1 MMITK
6 YEFRGE
12 KDGISLLI
20 LAAVHGNETAG
31 TQACFRIIDEFNR
44 GALRLTGGHLTLV
57 PVCNP
62 EAYRK
67 DVRCID
73 ENLNRVI
80 KMHDNPQS
88 YEQRLAN
95 EICPLI
101 RSHRFTLDLHSTHCV
116 GDVPF
121 AFCDYPD
128 DYNRKVIEVNNI
140 SKVRNTLLMLLISIM
155 IFNVLILFYSLLI
168 LFTGFSFAIRQDF
181 QSTQATIITKLAITT
196 STYTAQLM

>member
-67 DVRCID
+67 DVRSID

-80 KMHDNPQS
+80 KMHDIPQS
-88 YEQRLAN
+88 
-95 EICPLI
+95 
-101 RSHRFTLDLHSTHCV
+101 
-116 GDVPF
+116 
-121 AFCDYPD
+121 
-128 DYNRKVIEVNNI
+128 
-140 SKVRNTLLMLLISIM
+140 
-155 IFNVLILFYSLLI
+155 
-168 LFTGFSFAIRQDF
+168 
-181 QSTQATIITKLAITT
+181 
-196 STYTAQLM
+196 

>member
-31 TQACFRIIDEFNR
+31 TQASFRIIDEFNR
-44 GALRLTGGHLTLV
+44 GALRLTCGHLTLV

-67 DVRCID
+67 DVRSID

-80 KMHDNPQS
+80 KMT
-88 YEQRLAN
+88 
-95 EICPLI
+95 I
-101 RSHRFTLDLHSTHCV
+101 RSLMSRDWPMKF
-116 GDVPF
+116 
-121 AFCDYPD
+121 
-128 DYNRKVIEVNNI
+128 
-140 SKVRNTLLMLLISIM
+140 VRLFGAIVLRWICIQRIVSVTFLLL
-155 IFNVLILFYSLLI
+155 FVTIL
-168 LFTGFSFAIRQDF
+168 
-181 QSTQATIITKLAITT
+181 TIITGK
-196 STYTAQLM
+196 

>member
-31 TQACFRIIDEFNR
+31 TKACFRIIDEFNR

-67 DVRCID
+67 DVRSID
-73 ENLNRVI
+73 ENLNLMSRDWPMKFVRLFGAI
-80 KMHDNPQS
+80 VLRWICI
-88 YEQRLAN
+88 QR
-95 EICPLI
+95 IV
-101 RSHRFTLDLHSTHCV
+101 SVTF
-116 GDVPF
+116 
-121 AFCDYPD
+121 
-128 DYNRKVIEVNNI
+128 
-140 SKVRNTLLMLLISIM
+140 LLL
-155 IFNVLILFYSLLI
+155 FVTIL
-168 LFTGFSFAIRQDF
+168 
-181 QSTQATIITKLAITT
+181 TIITGK
-196 STYTAQLM
+196 

>member
-67 DVRCID
+67 DVRSID

-80 KMHDNPQS
+80 KMHDNLMSRDWPMKFVRLS
-88 YEQRLAN
+88 GAIVLRWICIQR
-95 EICPLI
+95 IV
-101 RSHRFTLDLHSTHCV
+101 SVTF
-116 GDVPF
+116 
-121 AFCDYPD
+121 
-128 DYNRKVIEVNNI
+128 
-140 SKVRNTLLMLLISIM
+140 LLL
-155 IFNVLILFYSLLI
+155 FVTIL
-168 LFTGFSFAIRQDF
+168 
-181 QSTQATIITKLAITT
+181 TIITGK
-196 STYTAQLM
+196 

>member
-12 KDGISLLI
+12 KAGISLLI

-31 TQACFRIIDEFNR
+31 TQASFRIIDEFNR
-44 GALRLTGGHLTLV
+44 GALRLTCGHLTLV

-67 DVRCID
+67 DVRSID

-128 DYNRKVIEVNNI
+128 DYNRKVIEALPVDY
-140 SKVRNTLLMLLISIM
+140 
-155 IFNVLILFYSLLI
+155 VLEGWPEIYGRQAQI
-168 LFTGFSFAIRQDF
+168 QDF
-181 QSTQATIITKLAITT
+181 STEH
-196 STYTAQLM
+196 